1 MNISDALEFK
11 TRKEIYNFILEYPG
25 LHLRELFRRLDHSN
39 GTIKYHLNF
48 LKKQHL
54 IIEKHET
61 GYNRFYASNDVGM
74 DEVKILNVLR
84 QKNPRHILLYLLLCV
99 GASQI
104 ELSKELNNDPKTI
117 AFHLKKLKEY
127 NIIEIAPVENG
138 MVRTRY
144 KQSKLF
150 GRKPVASEVI
160 YRLRD
165 PYLIYNVFL
174 MYKGKL
180 FDEDTTSDILELVE
194 FFFTKKRSKI
204 ITSNTTKIDNVEEL
218 LYDILPHPYHC

>member
-1 MNISDALEFK
+1 
-11 TRKEIYNFILEYPG
+11 
-25 LHLRELFRRLDHSN
+25 
-39 GTIKYHLNF
+39 
-48 LKKQHL
+48 
-54 IIEKHET
+54 
-61 GYNRFYASNDVGM
+61 M

-104 ELSKELNNDPKTI
+104 ELSKELNKDPKTI